1 MKLTRTCYECL
12 GKLVCQS
19 AELATDDD
27 EIRAQAVKEGMKA
40 LETNFSYDE
49 VSIVVATKIHDV
61 IKQTTGNPDPYYL
74 MKQREIEIA
83 RELFNEIKPKY
94 GDGFKGLL
102 RLAVLGNTLDFF
114 RSFDVIKKEMRRE
127 VHFVIDD
134 SAQFEAK
141 LENAGRILYLADN
154 AGEMFFDLPLIKWM
168 RRFATVTY
176 VVKAAPV
183 QNDITLEEVK
193 QAGLDS
199 EIGDIMTTG
208 TATPGIVFSLA
219 SAQFKR
225 EFELTDLIFAKGM
238 GYYEAL
244 SELPADDRVFYCLKA
259 KCQPVADSLGVPLN
273 SFVAMLQ

>member
-12 GKLVCQS
+12 GKLVSQA

-61 IKQTTGNPDPYYL
+61 IKQTTGNPDPYYR
-74 MKQREIEIA
+74 MKQKEIEIA

-114 RSFDVIKKEMRRE
+114 RPFDVIKKEMKRE

-208 TATPGIVFSLA
+208 TATPGIVFPLA

-225 EFELTDLIFAKGM
+225 EFELADLIFAKGM

-244 SELPADDRVFYCLKA
+244 SELPADGRVLYCLKA

-273 SFVAMLQ
+273 SFVAMFQ